1 MHELES
7 LPLNL
12 ARSVFVAGFLAAGSG
27 MAGASSFNILEAD
40 SSTLLGVFE
49 APAGGGVLTSI
60 SVSIGGV
67 TYDVL
72 APGGSAPFYDAADN
86 DLTGAGGAPGWA
98 SNSAAAGPCGAGE
111 CAFSVYPIFD
121 FATPIPGEWHA
132 DRVFVP
138 PADQISLDL
147 GQYEITISAV
157 PLPAAGLMLI
167 SALGGLGA
175 LAQRRQSHRR
185 TNLPQRTPHMT

>member
-1 MHELES
+1 MPQFSRGLLAAS
-7 LPLNL
+7 L
-12 ARSVFVAGFLAAGSG
+12 FAAGSG
-27 MAGASSFNILEAD
+27 AATAASFSIFEAGTATF
-40 SSTLLGVFE
+40 LGVFE
-49 APAGGGVLTSI
+49 APSDGGALTSI

-72 APGGSAPFYDAADN
+72 APGGSAPVYDAADN

-98 SNSAAAGPCGAGE
+98 GNSIAAGLCGAGE
-111 CAFSVYPIFD
+111 CAFSVSPIFD

-147 GQYEITISAV
+147 GHYEITMSAV
-157 PLPAAGLMLI
+157 PLPAAGLLLMTSL
-167 SALGGLGA
+167 AGLGFFG
-175 LAQRRQSHRR
+175 RHHSRG
-185 TNLPQRTPHMT
+185 